1 MLPRADA
8 PARRLPYTTAD
19 MAERL
24 AKKKAEQ
31 EAAAQAKANQA
42 LRFGVT
48 NPPVKEDK
56 GGGTGLW
63 PSWKELGNAAKIGGK
78 GVIGMVNT
86 LGATPI
92 DIADE
97 AVQGLER
104 LVGVTPT
111 DKFDP
116 ASVGSF
122 NLLGETY
129 RAIDNAA
136 NYTAGNIAAIPGFG
150 KPSSSPFMDTV
161 RSRGWA
167 EAFAEPVVHAVNV
180 GSVAYP
186 VSKMA
191 VGAKLPGTIADAYRQ
206 RLLERDIAAQNNLF
220 PAVQRPANVIDVDA
234 LQGSRLPARVV
245 DSPATPATR
254 LADAQTQRALPPAV
268 QRALPP
274 AEIAPAIA
282 ETPASRLTPPAFR
295 ERPVPASSRLTVEFA
310 GGKNPDGTLNLT
322 AGQDIII
329 RSYNQKTGEYTGAI
343 TIYYDP
349 FTKKATVNGLGA
361 TNPMVTPQL
370 IAAAA
375 SEIRKL
381 VGDVKYPLTPDT
393 SLSSTS
399 RPFVER
405 LQQAGLIDPA
415 YKLPPIDNINAITE
429 LSGPRSFAPKKAG
442 KGATV
447 IDPLS
452 YQPGYNEVLKALV
465 ESKRQA
471 KLAGEYGRLTTPSSN
486 LTPKQ
491 VVLLTER
498 ELAENAT
505 AHLATF
511 TTPIDT
517 ITSTEFPLLDGFEA
531 NYRSPST
538 WGTPRSDTEVKQTL
552 SFPVYE
558 IGGEKIAFGNP
569 GLGRFNPE
577 FNAQDVQIIPVD
589 PYRISGLHKTS
600 AGGQHYAKLMFDAH
614 QGLVFEQ
621 GGAENIGKVSAL
633 TYAASRGDNVA
644 FNELERLA
652 AIGKKS
658 LMDKRLEATQKILSQ
673 NPNWENPNFWNGK
686 EGVRVKTG
694 RKDASGASIYRPMG
708 IDDMFLVHQTNYAPT
723 FDANGNIILKPFGDY
738 PNTDK
743 ATGQQMMDE
752 VTGKPSANIDRDS
765 LHFTI
770 NHLVGGNYAR
780 PAPTS
785 NSNVIIIPLRDVL
798 DANSGSL
805 DNLYAIDTFFTPPP
819 GEGLVIPMQ
828 NGKVLYQGQFEADEF
843 NDAVKAAINEIGRR
857 HNRSPE
863 YEAALIEGGGHYANT
878 PNVDKRISQV
888 GIQDIAAQ
896 YPEYRGGVIGTIHA
910 SHPIKTFEEFDNFDV
925 NSARSALTDS
935 DYWRLSRNARLR
947 IYDSNTSKYTTG
959 EINNIYPEFWGL

>member
-1 MLPRADA
+1 MLPRAEA

-19 MAERL
+19 MSERL
-24 AKKKAEQ
+24 AKRKAEQ
-31 EAAAQAKANQA
+31 DAAAQAKANQA

-48 NPPVKEDK
+48 NPPVREDK
-56 GGGTGLW
+56 GGGGGWW
-63 PSWKELGNAAKIGGK
+63 PSWKELGNAGKIGLG
-78 GVIGMVNT
+78 GVAGMVNT
-86 LGATPI
+86 VVATPL

-97 AVQGLER
+97 AVQGLEK
-104 LVGVTPT
+104 VMGVKPT

-116 ASVGSF
+116 ASMGSF

-129 RAIDNAA
+129 RGIDRAA
-136 NYTAGNIAAIPGFG
+136 NYVAGQIAATPGVG

-167 EAFAEPVVHAVNV
+167 EAFAEPIVHAVNV

-186 VSKMA
+186 LSKVA

-254 LADAQTQRALPPAV
+254 LAEAQG

-295 ERPVPASSRLTVEFA
+295 ERQVPASSRLTVEFA

-349 FTKKATVNGLGA
+349 FTKIARVNGLGA
-361 TNPMVTPQL
+361 TNPTVTPQL

-375 SEIRKL
+375 AEVRKL

-415 YKLPPIDNINAITE
+415 YKLPPIDNINAITK
-429 LSGPRSFAPKKAG
+429 LSGPTSFAPKKAG

-491 VVLLTER
+491 VVELTER

-505 AHLATF
+505 AHLK
-511 TTPIDT
+511 T
-517 ITSTEFPLLDGFEA
+517 ILEPVETLQSTEFPILNPRTWEDWGLPKLD
-531 NYRSPST
+531 S
-538 WGTPRSDTEVKQTL
+538 EVKQTL

-558 IGGEKIAFGNP
+558 IGGRKIAFGNP

-589 PYRISGLHKTS
+589 PYKISGLDKTS
-600 AGGQHYAKLMFDAH
+600 AGGQHYAELMFDAH

-621 GGAENIGKVSAL
+621 GGAKNIGQVSAL
-633 TYAASRGDNVA
+633 TYAASRGDEIA
-644 FNELERLA
+644 FRELERLA
-652 AIGKKS
+652 SVGQKMLKEE
-658 LMDKRLEATQKILSQ
+658 RLKATQQILDE
-673 NPNWENPNFWNGK
+673 NKKWEDPNYWNSIK
-686 EGVRVKTG
+686 DVRVKTG
-694 RKDASGASIYRPMG
+694 QKDADGFPIYRPMG
-708 IDDMFLVHQTNYAPT
+708 IDDMFLVHQTDYAPT
-723 FDANGNIILKPFGDY
+723 FDANGNIILKPLGDY

-743 ATGQQMMDE
+743 ATGQQMIDE
-752 VTGKPSANIDRDS
+752 VTGKPSANIDRDT
-765 LHFTI
+765 LHFSI

-798 DANSGSL
+798 NANPGSL
-805 DNLYAIDTFFTPPP
+805 DNLYAIDTFLTPKP

-828 NGKVLYQGQFEADEF
+828 NGKVLYQGQFQPGEF
-843 NDAVKAAINEIGRR
+843 NDAVNETINQIGKM
-857 HNRSPE
+857 HNRSAD
-863 YEAALIEGGGHYANT
+863 YQAKIIEGGGHYSNT

-888 GIQDIAAQ
+888 GIQDIAKE
-896 YPEYRGGVIGTIHA
+896 YPEYGGGVIGSIHEN
-910 SHPIKTFEEFDNFDV
+910 HPSKRLEDFDIFNV
-925 NSARSALTDS
+925 ESGRGYINQQN
-935 DYWRLSRNARLR
+935 YWRLSPNARLR

-959 EINNIYPEFWGL
+959 ELNQIYPEYFGP